1 MTTVNLN
8 VPLKNLKGEES
19 KEQTLAA
26 VLSEY
31 IGSRSKGQT
40 LKLFGWHK
48 TLQVGDPL
56 ILDDADLEEL
66 KKLITDN
73 EDLFIFVKGQ
83 LLEAIKA
90 AK

>member
-1 MTTVNLN
+1 MTTLN
-8 VPLKNLKGEES
+8 FNIPLKDLTGKDS
-19 KEQTLAA
+19 KEQTLAS

-73 EDLFIFVKGQ
+73 EDMYIFVKGQ
-83 LLEAIKA
+83 ILEVIKA